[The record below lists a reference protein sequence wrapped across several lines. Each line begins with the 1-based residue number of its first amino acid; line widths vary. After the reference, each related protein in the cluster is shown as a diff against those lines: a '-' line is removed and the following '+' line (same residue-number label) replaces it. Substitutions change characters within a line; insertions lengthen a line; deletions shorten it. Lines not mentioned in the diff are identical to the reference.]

1 MPLRSSETRWGTL
14 AQFFHW
20 TVALLIVAQGT
31 IGLTMVAMAPT
42 VAKVKVYAL
51 HKSIGLTVLALVL
64 LRLAWRAADRRP
76 ADPPAMPRWQV
87 VGARAVHVALY
98 LLILA
103 MPLSGWLFNSAAN
116 FPLSWFG
123 LVHVPSLTGG
133 ADPALK
139 ALARAAHETLFW
151 ILVAVLAAH
160 VGAALKHHLVDRDAV
175 LARMLP
181 WRTRRRSE
189 PAGDSAR

>member
-1 MPLRSSETRWGTL
+1 MPLRSSDARWGAL

-20 TVALLIVAQGT
+20 TVALLIVAQGA
-31 IGLTMVAMAPT
+31 IGLSMVEMATTP
-42 VAKVKVYAL
+42 AKVKVYAL
-51 HKSIGLTVLALVL
+51 HKSIGLTVLALAL

-87 VGARAVHVALY
+87 RASRLTHAALY
-98 LLILA
+98 ALILA
-103 MPLSGWLFNSAAN
+103 IPLSGWLFNSAAN

-123 LVHVPSLTGG
+123 LLHVPSLTAG

-139 ALARAAHETLFW
+139 ALARGTHEALFW
-151 ILVAVLAAH
+151 ILAAVLALH
-160 VGAALKHHLVDRDAV
+160 VGAALKHHLADRDDV

-181 WRTRRRSE
+181 WRTRRASAS
-189 PAGDSAR
+189 AGDPAR

>member
-1 MPLRSSETRWGTL
+1 MPLRSSDARWGAL

-31 IGLTMVAMAPT
+31 IGLSMVEMATTP
-42 VAKVKVYAL
+42 AKVKVYAL
-51 HKSIGLTVLALVL
+51 HKSIGLTVLALAL

-87 VGARAVHVALY
+87 LASRLTHAALY
-98 LLILA
+98 ALILA
-103 MPLSGWLFNSAAN
+103 IPLSGWLFNSAAN

-123 LVHVPSLTGG
+123 LLHVPSLTGG
-133 ADPALK
+133 AAPALK
-139 ALARAAHETLFW
+139 ALARTTHEALFW
-151 ILVAVLAAH
+151 TLAAVLALH

-181 WRTRRRSE
+181 WRTRRATG